1 MKKLRLILSL
11 VIVFITAQLTAQEL
25 PQAINFQ
32 AIARDANGQ
41 ALANTNIMI
50 QLSVIDGTAEGPV
63 VYREIRA
70 LQTNAYGGFNFQVG
84 REPNIA
90 DGNFSEIDWANGRKF
105 LKVDYDPTNSM
116 SFNLTLGTIEFV
128 SVPYA
133 FVAGN
138 VSYINLDGVE
148 DGNILVYNAAAGRF
162 EPQEANAGGI
172 VVETDPTVPAWAK
185 EDEKPT
191 YDYSEIL
198 NTPEIPEM
206 PENVSAFNND
216 AGYITSADIPAIPE
230 VPENVSAFNNDAGY
244 ITSYTET
251 QNLANVVAIGNSANA
266 QIKNV
271 TNPTDAQD
279 AATKAYVDGRIAAL
293 NALIAQLE
301 SRLDSVA
308 NETSTSLSTPWVETS
323 DEINYSYLTAI
334 CGGNVVYSGLSTVI
348 ACGVCWS
355 TNPDPTVEDSH
366 TSDGNGLGSF
376 TSIMNGLSPNTTYY
390 VRAYATNS
398 MGTSYGAQK
407 TFTTLEQAVAGGI
420 NAKYSISSSTQVYFS
435 MGNLQYQASTNT
447 WRFAENQWDYVGND
461 NSNISSSY
469 SGWIDLLGWGTGNN
483 PTNNVTINS
492 YYGTYNEWG
501 NNPISNGGNT
511 ANQWRTLTQSEWSYL
526 LFTRATT
533 SGIRYAKANVNG
545 VNGLI
550 ILPDV
555 WSTSNYTLSNTNT
568 TNSAYTSNTITLV
581 DWINKLEANG
591 AVFLPTAGSRD
602 GTSVD
607 SVGSDG
613 YYWSSSPNGSSNAY
627 RLGFYSSN
635 LGMEYYDRYYGRSVR
650 LIQVANN

>member
-1 MKKLRLILSL
+1 MNKLRLILSL

-172 VVETDPTVPAWAK
+172 VVETDPTVPTWAK

-198 NTPEIPEM
+198 NTPTIPTV
-206 PENVSAFNND
+206 PENVSVFNND
-216 AGYITSADIPAIPE
+216 AGYITQEMQGLS
-230 VPENVSAFNNDAGY
+230 
-244 ITSYTET
+244 
-251 QNLANVVAIGNSANA
+251 NVVAINNSANA

-334 CGGNVVYSGLSTVI
+334 CGGNVVYSGLSTVT
-348 ACGVCWS
+348 ARGVCWS
-355 TNPDPTVEDSH
+355 TNPNPTVEDSH

-376 TSIMNGLSPNTTYY
+376 TSVMNGLSPNTTYY

-398 MGTSYGAQK
+398 IGTGYGAQK
-407 TFTTLEQAVAGGI
+407 TFTTLEQAVAGGV

-447 WRFAENQWDYVGND
+447 WRFAESQWDYVGND
-461 NSNISSSY
+461 NTNISSSY
-469 SGWIDLLGWGTGNN
+469 SGWIDLFGWGTGNN
-483 PTNNVTINS
+483 PTNSITINS
-492 YYGTYNEWG
+492 YYGTYSEWG
-501 NNPISNGGNT
+501 NNPISNGGST
-511 ANQWRTLTQSEWSYL
+511 ANQWRTLTQSEWNYL
-526 LFTRATT
+526 LFTRTTT
-533 SGIRYAKANVNG
+533 SGIRYAKAKVNDVNG
-545 VNGLI
+545 II

-555 WSTSNYTLSNTNT
+555 WNTSYYTLSNTNT
-568 TNSAYTSNTITLV
+568 TSSAYTSNTITLV
-581 DWINKLEANG
+581 DWMNKLEAHG
-591 AVFLPTAGSRD
+591 AVFLPAAGSRD
-602 GTSVD
+602 GISVD
-607 SVGSDG
+607 NVGTVSR
-613 YYWSSSPNGSSNAY
+613 YWSSSPNGSDGAY
-627 RLGFYSSN
+627 YLYFDGGN
-635 LGMEYYDRYYGRSVR
+635 LSMSYDSGRYDGRSVR
-650 LIQVANN
+650 LIQIANN